1 LSPFDRLQFW
11 LNAADTTPD
20 FKSSPYFRHG
30 GGNIKR
36 GLARIKDLI
45 AGRPLGERMSMVVD
59 EMIEREHEVALAI
72 LSLKLDPASYAPQL
86 KPAEKTEDH
95 ETTVKAAEK
104 GGEERGK
111 FVDFSEWKTFP
122 TTLELDHQGV
132 FRAINS
138 TFWMYEGGESRS
150 SYTGI

>member
-1 LSPFDRLQFW
+1 
-11 LNAADTTPD
+11 
-20 FKSSPYFRHG
+20 
-30 GGNIKR
+30 
-36 GLARIKDLI
+36 
-45 AGRPLGERMSMVVD
+45 MSMVVD

-122 TTLELDHQGV
+122 TTLEFDHQGRSIPLFGCTREGSRDRLIPV
-132 FRAINS
+132 FNS
-138 TFWMYEGGESRS
+138 CNLKEKY
-150 SYTGI
+150 